1 MKKLYHRLQRILF
14 YYKKYF
20 TRQIKNINNSFSK
33 QVALTFDDGPDPVLT
48 RQILSILKEHNIC
61 ATFFLSGPNIE
72 KSPEI
77 VKEIYKAGHILGN
90 HGYEHVALDRLSE
103 EEVIYG
109 FEKTDNLIREHSEEK
124 EVNFYRPP
132 YGKTTKSYLDWINK
146 KRKYTVHWSLDSYD
160 YRDESNSDQIAGM
173 LLRDIQKGDI
183 LLFHDTKSSTP
194 EALKIVIPAL
204 LNRKYRF
211 MKPDEHFK

>member
-1 MKKLYHRLQRILF
+1 MKRLYHRIQRILF
-14 YYKKYF
+14 YYNQFF
-20 TRQIKNINNSFSK
+20 TRSIKFINNSFSK

-48 RQILSILKEHNIC
+48 RQILSILKEYNIY

-72 KSPEI
+72 KSPDI
-77 VKEIYKAGHILGN
+77 VKEIYKAGHVLGN
-90 HGYEHVALDRLSE
+90 HGYEHVSAERLSTDE
-103 EEVIYG
+103 LISG
-109 FEKTDNLIREHSEEK
+109 FEKTDNLIRELSEGNA
-124 EVNFYRPP
+124 VNFYRPP
-132 YGKTTKSYLDWINK
+132 YGISTKSYLGWINK
-146 KRKYTVHWSLDSYD
+146 RNKFTVHWSLDSYD
-160 YRDESNSDQIAGM
+160 YRYEFNSDQIARM